1 MRARV
6 RAARDVAARVRLLEL
21 EPPEARRY
29 PPGAHLDLWLPSGD
43 KRSYSLVGAR
53 PHDGAYRIAVKQLPD
68 SRGGSEHMHSLAV
81 GDELEIAA
89 PASHFELRWG
99 APEYLLIAAGIGVT
113 PIIGMAQRLVEAG
126 APVRML
132 YSGHARG
139 EMAFVDELSELLG
152 DRLTLHVTDEGTRL
166 EAAHAFE
173 DLEEDADVYLCGPYG
188 FQEAIRAAWRDAE
201 RPPTNLRFETFAAS
215 GAYPNEPFTV
225 HVADYDV
232 DVEVPVNRSMLEALR
247 AAGVNVMYDCL
258 RGECGLCAVDILE
271 ADCQIDHRDVFLSDA
286 ERAERKK
293 ICTCV
298 SRALRGG
305 MTVDTG
311 YRGGALRGTTTIV
324 QPAGRAFMETGGG
337 G

>member
-6 RAARDVAARVRLLEL
+6 RAVRDVAARVRLLEL

-53 PHDGAYRIAVKQLPD
+53 PEDGAYRIAVKRLPD
-68 SRGGSEHMHSLAV
+68 SRGGSEHMHGLAV
-81 GDELEIAA
+81 GDDLEIAP
-89 PASHFELRWG
+89 PASQFELRWG
-99 APEYLLIAAGIGVT
+99 SPEYLLIAAGIGVT
-113 PIIGMAQRLVEAG
+113 PIIGMAERLVEAG

-139 EMAFVDELSELLG
+139 EMAFVDELTELLG
-152 DRLTLHVTDEGTRL
+152 DRLSLHVTDEGTRL
-166 EAAHAFE
+166 EAERAFD
-173 DLEEDADVYLCGPYG
+173 DLADDADVYLCGPYG
-188 FQEAIRAAWRDAE
+188 FQEAIRAAWREAD

-215 GAYPNEPFTV
+215 GAYPNEAFGV
-225 HVADYDV
+225 RVADYDL
-232 DVEVPVNRSMLEALR
+232 DIEVPANRSMLDVLR

-271 ADCQIDHRDVFLSDA
+271 ADCQLDHRDVFLSEA

-293 ICTCV
+293 VCTCV
-298 SRALRGG
+298 SRAIRGA

-311 YRGGALRGTTTIV
+311 YRGGALRGTTIV
-324 QPAGRAFMETGGG
+324 QPAGRAFMETGGER
-337 G
+337 

>member
-6 RAARDVAARVRLLEL
+6 RAVADVAARVRAIDL
-21 EPPEARRY
+21 EPEEVRRY
-29 PPGAHLDLWLPSGD
+29 PPGAHIDLWLPSGD

-53 PHDGAYRIAVKQLPD
+53 PHDGAYRITVKRLAN
-68 SRGGSEHMHSLAV
+68 SRGGSEYMHALSV
-81 GDELEIAA
+81 GDELEVSR

-99 APEYLLIAAGIGVT
+99 APEYLLIAAGIGIT
-113 PIIGMAQRLVEAG
+113 PILGMAERLVEAG

-139 EMAFVDELSELLG
+139 EMAYVDELTALLG
-152 DRLTLHVTDEGTRL
+152 ERLSLHVTDEGTRL
-166 EAAHAFE
+166 EAERAFE
-173 DLEEDADVYLCGPYG
+173 DLADDADVYLCGPYG
-188 FQEAIRAAWRDAE
+188 FQEAIRAAWRDAD

-225 HVADYDV
+225 NVSDYDL
-232 DVEVPVNRSMLEALR
+232 DVEVPANRSMLEALR
-247 AAGVNVMYDCL
+247 EAGVNVMYDCL

-271 ADCQIDHRDVFLSDA
+271 ADCQLDHRDVFLSEA
-286 ERAERKK
+286 ERAERRK

-298 SRALRGG
+298 SRAIRGG

-324 QPAGRAFMETGGG
+324 QPAGKAFMETVGE
-337 G
+337 